1 MNREDIIRMAR
12 EAGATQVE
20 YGPGFVEYLERFSD
34 LVRTDQREIDAKIAD
49 ELTKYSFLGCVGDAI
64 RARGNT

>member
-1 MNREDIIRMAR
+1 MKDVIEMAR

-20 YGPGFVEYLERFSD
+20 YGPGFVEYLERFAD
-34 LVRTDQREIDAKIAD
+34 IVRADQRAIDAKIAD
-49 ELTKYSFLGCVGDAI
+49 DLTKHSFLGRVGEAI